1 MPDQSYYAQQLEEM
15 KAAGAVRV
23 FPLVQS
29 EQGPHFTVDGKTYL
43 NLCSNNY
50 LGFAAH
56 PRLKKAAVDAIEK
69 YGVGTTSVRSLI
81 GTNVLHV
88 ELEKALAHFKKC
100 EDAVVVTS
108 GYLANLAA
116 IQTLLTR
123 EDIVIS
129 DELNH
134 ASIIDGVSLAKIQN
148 KLIYPHN
155 DVAALRAMAPQI
167 RQLQAKK
174 RSDGKDPVTMIVTD
188 GVFSMD
194 GDVANIPELLAV
206 AEELDALLVVDDA
219 HGEGVLGDYGRG
231 VVDHYGIHAH
241 PRIIEVGTLS
251 KAFGVNGGFIAGQ
264 HGMVEFLRQKSRQ
277 FLFTNA
283 LSIPDTAA
291 LIESVKI
298 LEESDE
304 LVKKLWENTRI
315 LKEGLKA
322 AGFDTG
328 VSTSP
333 ITPVMVGDEAKAREF
348 AAALK
353 AAPVGVGGTAE
364 LAGIITTPIVFPMV
378 AKGKAR
384 LRLIPSAGHT
394 KEDMEGAVSV
404 IIEVGKRLA
413 ALR

>member
-1 MPDQSYYAQQLEEM
+1 MPDQSYYASQVEEI
-15 KAAGAVRV
+15 KQSGTLRIPPIVE
-23 FPLVQS
+23 S
-29 EQGPHFTVDGKTYL
+29 EQGAHFRVDGKEYL

-50 LGFAAH
+50 LGLAAH
-56 PRLKKAAVDAIEK
+56 PRLKAAAIKAIEQ

-81 GTNVLHV
+81 GTNVLHL
-88 ELEKALAHFKKC
+88 ELEKSLARFKKC
-100 EDAVVVTS
+100 DDAVVVTS

-116 IQTLLTR
+116 VQTLLTR

-155 DVAALRAMAPQI
+155 DVAALRAMIPQI
-167 RQLQAKK
+167 RELQAKT
-174 RSDGKDPVTMIVTD
+174 RPDGKPPVTAIVTD

-194 GDVANIPELLAV
+194 GDVANIPDLLAV
-206 AEELDALLVVDDA
+206 AEEIDALLVVDDA
-219 HGEGVLGDYGRG
+219 HGEGVMGDHGRG

-251 KAFGVNGGFIAGQ
+251 KAFGVNGGFIVGQ
-264 HGMVEFLRQKSRQ
+264 KGMVEFLRQKARQ

-298 LEESDE
+298 MEESDE
-304 LVKKLWENTRI
+304 LVKKLWANTKI

-322 AGFDTG
+322 AGFDIG

-333 ITPVMVGDEAKAREF
+333 ITPVMVGEEAKAREF

-353 AAPVGVGGTAE
+353 E
-364 LAGIITTPIVFPMV
+364 AGILVTPIVFPMV

-394 KEDMEGAVSV
+394 EEDMKWAVEE
-404 IIEVGKRLA
+404 IREVGQKLEILA
-413 ALR
+413 